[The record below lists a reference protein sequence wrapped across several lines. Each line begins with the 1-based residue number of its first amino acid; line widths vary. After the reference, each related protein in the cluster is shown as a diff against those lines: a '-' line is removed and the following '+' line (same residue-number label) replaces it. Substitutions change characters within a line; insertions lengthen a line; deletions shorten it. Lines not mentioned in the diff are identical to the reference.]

1 MGADDNKRKK
11 RPSQPGL
18 QRTLEGILERMRE
31 ELDRLL
37 PAPRR
42 DPIPVPI
49 PIPNRRYRR

>member
-11 RPSQPGL
+11 LPSQPGL